1 MIDNNKK
8 VIRSFLKTEGKLE
21 TPMGDI
27 NVKGEIGEG
36 GNAIVLMPTSE
47 KWSSYKNI
55 GRRSGTKNSTKY
67 RRF

>member
-36 GNAIVLMPTSE
+36 GNAIVFNADFE
-47 KWSSYKNI
+47 KMK
-55 GRRSGTKNSTKY
+55 
-67 RRF
+67 

>member
-47 KWSSYKNI
+47 KMK
-55 GRRSGTKNSTKY
+55 
-67 RRF
+67 

>member
-1 MIDNNKK
+1 M
-8 VIRSFLKTEGKLE
+8 KTEGKLE

-36 GNAIVLMPTSE
+36 GNAIVFNADFG
-47 KWSSYKNI
+47 KNEVAI
-55 GRRSGTKNSTKY
+55 KILAEEVGQNSTKY